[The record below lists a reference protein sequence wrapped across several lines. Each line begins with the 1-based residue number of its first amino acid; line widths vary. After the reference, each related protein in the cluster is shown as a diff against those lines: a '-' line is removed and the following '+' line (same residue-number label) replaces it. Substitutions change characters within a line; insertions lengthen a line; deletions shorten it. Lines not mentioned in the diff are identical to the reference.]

1 MRKILFTALILFI
14 CCEWAFALEWKDL
27 HERSDK
33 LTLASALEN
42 VSKNP
47 ISTDDLYVLGLVCL
61 NLHQDRQA
69 QESFAKIISLDAN
82 YYPAQWGLAEVLRR
96 EHNLEVSKRM
106 LNQIISVRQDFSPA
120 YISLAYLKYREMDF
134 NQAVNLVNKVIERGQ
149 GKTDLTNYVR
159 AILIYGG
166 SKGML
171 AHYGGPLAKIIS
183 GTAVFPNLKKAEKL
197 KPNDPAV
204 FFGLGSFYLIAPTF
218 AGGDKD
224 KAGDY
229 LEKAIKLDPLFADA
243 YVRLGQFY
251 KIKGNEK
258 KYADCLK
265 QALKIDPQNDLAL
278 DVKNGKCKFICF

>member
-14 CCEWAFALEWKDL
+14 SCELAYALDWKGL
-27 HERSDK
+27 HEKADN
-33 LTLASALEN
+33 LTLVSALDN

-47 ISTDDLYVLGLVCL
+47 ASTENLYILGLVHL

-69 QESFAKIISLDAN
+69 QESFAKIISLDAS

-96 EHNLEVSKRM
+96 EHNLEISKKM
-106 LNQIISVRQDFSPA
+106 LNQIISAHADFSPA

-134 NQAVNLVNKVIERGQ
+134 NQAISLASGVIERGQ

-159 AILIYGG
+159 AILIYSG

-204 FFGLGSFYLIAPTF
+204 FFGFGSFYLLAPNF
-218 AGGDKD
+218 AGGDKN
-224 KAGDY
+224 
-229 LEKAIKLDPLFADA
+229 
-243 YVRLGQFY
+243 R
-251 KIKGNEK
+251 
-258 KYADCLK
+258 
-265 QALKIDPQNDLAL
+265 
-278 DVKNGKCKFICF
+278 